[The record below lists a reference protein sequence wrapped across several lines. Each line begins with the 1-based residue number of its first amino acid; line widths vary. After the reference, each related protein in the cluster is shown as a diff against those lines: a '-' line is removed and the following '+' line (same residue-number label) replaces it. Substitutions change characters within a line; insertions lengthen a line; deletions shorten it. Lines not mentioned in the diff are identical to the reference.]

1 MDHKSLLK
9 QLGGEHAVCAELT
22 NRGVEV
28 APVTV
33 RAWALPGRAIPAKY
47 WLHLI
52 DIAKSAGVPLTLEQL
67 AEDAAAPLPADTPS
81 PQQDAA

>member
-9 QLGGEHAVCAELT
+9 KLGGEHAVCNSLAE
-22 NRGVEV
+22 RGVAV

-47 WLHLI
+47 WVHI
-52 DIAKSAGVPLTLEQL
+52 VGIATAAGVPLTLEEL
-67 AEDAAAPLPADTPS
+67 AHDAATPTAS
-81 PQQDAA
+81 AA